1 MSYAFREIAAEIA
14 KMASTR
20 LKVRAFQRKLYRAS
34 KQKRDYRFY
43 SLYDKVYRLDILMES
58 YRQCRANGGKPGW
71 DGITFSDIEEKG
83 LVPWLEEISVSLRER
98 KYKPQAVKRVFIAK
112 PGQPGKFRPLGIPTI
127 RDRVVQGACKIVIEP
142 IFEAHLNEGSYGYR
156 PLRSACDAAKRI
168 ESSIKEGYRCVYDA
182 DIKGYFDHIPHDR
195 LMAKIERR
203 ISDKS
208 ILALLRQFLRA
219 PILFT
224 DENGVVTITKPEMG
238 TPQGGV
244 ISPLFANIYLNDFS
258 DLITNR
264 TPCRI
269 FSYADDFVILHR
281 KSYTERQV
289 EWFKKTLASEGLTIN
304 EAKTR
309 VVDMRQEKAEFDF
322 LGFTFKMV
330 ASRYSKRRVY
340 LRVQPSK
347 KSQALFK
354 TAVRD
359 VVKHR
364 TSRTMGQLIAE
375 VNLIVRGW
383 RNYFQS
389 CGYPD
394 RIFFKM
400 DWFLVGRFY
409 RWSRKLSQR
418 RSKRLTPDPLKKLM
432 KAGLELFRPPSL
444 SPAKVA

>member
-1 MSYAFREIAAEIA
+1 
-14 KMASTR
+14 MASTQ
-20 LKVRAFQRKLYRAS
+20 LKVRAFQRKLYLAS
-34 KQKRDYRFY
+34 KQKKDFRFY

-58 YRQCRANGGKPGW
+58 YRQCRANGGSPGC

-83 LVPWLEEISVSLRER
+83 LLPWLQEISESLRER

-142 IFEAHLNEGSYGYR
+142 IFEADLNESSYGYR
-156 PLRSACDAAKRI
+156 PKRGAADAAKRI

-219 PILFT
+219 PVLFT
-224 DENGVVTITKPEMG
+224 DENGMATITKPEMG

-258 DLITNR
+258 NLITSK

-269 FSYADDFVILHR
+269 ISYADDFVILHR
-281 KSYTERQV
+281 RPYTERQV
-289 EWFKKTLASEGLTIN
+289 QWFKAQLASEGLTIN
-304 EAKTR
+304 ESKTR
-309 VVDMRQEKAEFDF
+309 VVDMRKQKAEFDF

-330 ASRYSKRRVY
+330 ASHWSKSGPY

-347 KSQALFK
+347 KSQERFK
-354 TAVRD
+354 AAIRD
-359 VVKHR
+359 IVKHR
-364 TSRTMGQLIAE
+364 TSLTLSELIAK
-375 VNLIVRGW
+375 VNPIVRGW
-383 RNYFQS
+383 RNYFNS
-389 CGYPD
+389 CGYPK
-394 RIFFKM
+394 RVFFKM
-400 DWFLVGRFY
+400 DWFIVARFY
-409 RWSRKLSQR
+409 RWAKRLSQR
-418 RSKRLTPDPLKKLM
+418 RSKCLTPDPLKRLM
-432 KAGLELFRPPSL
+432 QTGLELFRPPRL
-444 SPAKVA
+444 SPVKGA